1 MPFAVAVAVAVAV
14 ANIVNNVSRNS
25 ALYAAY
31 KITSNHNHQRVG
43 QCLPLNK
50 KFTSS
55 IPAIAI
61 LNHL

>member
-1 MPFAVAVAVAVAV
+1 MPFAVAVAVAVA
-14 ANIVNNVSRNS
+14 NIINNMNRNS

-31 KITSNHNHQRVG
+31 KITSNHNHHRVG

-50 KFTSS
+50 IFTSS

-61 LNHL
+61 LDHL